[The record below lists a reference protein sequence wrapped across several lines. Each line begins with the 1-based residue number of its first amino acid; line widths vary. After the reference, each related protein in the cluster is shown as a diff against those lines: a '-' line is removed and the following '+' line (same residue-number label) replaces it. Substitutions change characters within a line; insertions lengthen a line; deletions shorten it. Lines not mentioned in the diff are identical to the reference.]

1 LSQYIGVAWER
12 ETLIYI
18 GNQRNQTMFFVVNVI
33 AWYYTSV
40 EDWESIN
47 YFLLSQ
53 KIKESPKKIQKLVID
68 LQI

>member
-1 LSQYIGVAWER
+1 LSQYIGVGWER

-18 GNQRNQTMFFVVNVI
+18 GNQHNQTMFFIVNVI
-33 AWYYTSV
+33 AWYHTSV

-47 YFLLSQ
+47 YFLPSQ
-53 KIKESPKKIQKLVID
+53 KIKESPKNIQKLVID